1 MIVGHLKSTINLELR
16 ADAIFFSVF
25 IEQPSYPSFS
35 RRDITEGVVWIF
47 FASCSCDNP
56 DVYRNQREE
65 HFKFIKLSFSTNHE
79 TTFRKSVIVETK
91 GNWFIVNFR
100 QIFSLSFYLNV
111 SQSSLSF
118 NEFASMSYM
127 ESPLL

>member
-1 MIVGHLKSTINLELR
+1 MYSQIIHVVKIVPVIIPMYTEISVKNILNL
-16 ADAIFFSVF
+16 FN
-25 IEQPSYPSFS
+25 YP
-35 RRDITEGVVWIF
+35 
-47 FASCSCDNP
+47 
-56 DVYRNQREE
+56 
-65 HFKFIKLSFSTNHE
+65 FSTNHE
-79 TTFRKSVIVETK
+79 TTFRTSVIVETK